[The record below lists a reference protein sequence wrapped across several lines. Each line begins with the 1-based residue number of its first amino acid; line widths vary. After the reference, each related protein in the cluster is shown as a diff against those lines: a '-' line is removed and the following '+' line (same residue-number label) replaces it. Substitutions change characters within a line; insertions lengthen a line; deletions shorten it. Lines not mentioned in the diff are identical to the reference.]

1 MAAAAAPLPY
11 SYIDEPERCFHNGTL
26 IINTPQETNDDKTFY
41 QRIVSKINTHRIS
54 IRGCFRYIN
63 GCYMEDDG
71 TFGDDPMDA
80 ANDVLRNHHSRHADA
95 RLIIMALTHRNPS
108 RDVGTAA
115 AAIIY
120 DAWLA
125 RGNQTD
131 VVVWDELCKRCGA

>member
-1 MAAAAAPLPY
+1 MMIRHSISVLFPK
-11 SYIDEPERCFHNGTL
+11 SIL
-26 IINTPQETNDDKTFY
+26 IAL
-41 QRIVSKINTHRIS
+41 VSEDV
-54 IRGCFRYIN
+54 FRYIN

-80 ANDVLRNHHSRHADA
+80 ANDVLRNYHSRHADA

-108 RDVGTAA
+108 RDIGKAA

-120 DAWLA
+120 DAWIA

-131 VVVWDELCKRCGA
+131 VTVWDELCKRCGA